1 MDRTERF
8 YKIQELLKRQRGV
21 TMRELQDA
29 LDVSRSTLCRDLDYL
44 RDRLGVPIAWNPKLQ
59 AYRLD
64 GNGTAE
70 RQELPGVWFSE
81 REIHALL
88 SMMELIDQLEP
99 AGLLAPRIAP
109 LKERLTKLLEEGTGS
124 TKEVLKRI
132 RILPMAQRPVATEL
146 FQTLVDAL
154 IHRKRLNIK
163 HLGRRTGQT
172 TERDISPQR
181 LIYYRDNW
189 YLDAFCHLRDDLRS
203 FALDAIESAALNDKP
218 AVSVDEPTLKTFF
231 EDSYGIFNGKP
242 DKVAMLKFSPFLAQW
257 VAREIWH
264 PQQTGQFLPD
274 GSYQLE
280 IPYRMDTELIR
291 EILKEGAEVEVL
303 APDSLRQQVA
313 SFIDLAQNS
322 MEHQSNHERDP

>member
-8 YKIQELLKRQRGV
+8 YKIQAMLKRQRGV
-21 TMRELQDA
+21 TMRELQDTLA
-29 LDVSRSTLCRDLDYL
+29 VSRSTLCRDLDYL
-44 RDRLGVPIAWNPKLQ
+44 RDRLGVPIAWHPKLQ
-59 AYRLD
+59 SYRLD
-64 GNGTAE
+64 GQDK
-70 RQELPGVWFSE
+70 QELPGIWFSE

-88 SMMELIDQLEP
+88 SMMALIDQLEP

-109 LKERLTKLLEEGTGS
+109 LKERLNKLLEEGTGS
-124 TKEVLKRI
+124 AREAVKRI
-132 RILPMAQRPVATEL
+132 RIIPMAQRPVAAEL

-154 IHRKRLNIK
+154 IHRKRLSIQ

-172 TERDISPQR
+172 TERDVSPQR

-203 FALDAIESAALNDKP
+203 FALDAIETAQPSDKP
-218 AVSVDEPTLKTFF
+218 AVSVDEQTLKAYF

-242 DKVAMLKFSPFLAQW
+242 NKVAILKFSPFRAQW

-264 PQQTGQFLPD
+264 PQQTGQLLSD

-280 IPYRMDTELIR
+280 IPYRMDAELIQ

-303 APDSLRQQVA
+303 APLDLRQKVA
-313 SFIDLAQNS
+313 HLIDLAQKRYS
-322 MEHQSNHERDP
+322 EPGTL

>member
-8 YKIQELLKRQRGV
+8 YKIQALLKRPRGT

-59 AYRLD
+59 VYRLD
-64 GNGTAE
+64 GTSGD
-70 RQELPGVWFSE
+70 QELPGIWFSE
-81 REIHALL
+81 QEIHALL
-88 SMMELIDQLEP
+88 SMMELINQLEP
-99 AGLLAPRIAP
+99 AGLLAPRIGP
-109 LKERLTKLLEEGTGS
+109 LKERLNKLLEEGTGS
-124 TKEVLKRI
+124 AKEAVKRI
-132 RILPMAQRPVATEL
+132 RILPMAQRPVEAEL

-154 IHRKRLNIK
+154 IHRKRLKIR
-163 HLGRRTGQT
+163 HLGRRTGQI

-181 LIYYRDNW
+181 LVYYRDNW

-203 FALDAIESAALNDKP
+203 FALDVIEHAEHSEKP
-218 AVSVDEPTLKTFF
+218 AVSVDDQTLKAFF

-242 DKVAMLKFSPFLAQW
+242 DKLAVLKFSPFRAQW

-264 PQQTGQFLPD
+264 PQQAAQYLPD

-280 IPYRMDTELIR
+280 IPYRVDTELIR

-303 APDSLRQQVA
+303 APDSLRQEV
-313 SFIDLAQNS
+313 SRFIDLAQKLYGAS
-322 MEHQSNHERDP
+322 IKS

>member
-8 YKIQELLKRQRGV
+8 YKIQALLKRPRGT

-59 AYRLD
+59 VYRLD
-64 GNGTAE
+64 GASGD
-70 RQELPGVWFSE
+70 QELPGIWFSE

-88 SMMELIDQLEP
+88 SMMELINQLEP
-99 AGLLAPRIAP
+99 AGLLAPRIGP
-109 LKERLTKLLEEGTGS
+109 LKERLNKLLEEGTGS
-124 TKEVLKRI
+124 AKEAVKRI
-132 RILPMAQRPVATEL
+132 RILPMAQRPVETEL

-154 IHRKRLNIK
+154 IHRKRLKIR
-163 HLGRRTGQT
+163 HLGRRTGKI
-172 TERDISPQR
+172 TERDVSPQR

-203 FALDAIESAALNDKP
+203 FALDVIQHAEHSEKP
-218 AVSVDEPTLKTFF
+218 AVSVDDQTLKTFF

-242 DKVAMLKFSPFLAQW
+242 DKVAQLKFTPFRAQW

-264 PQQTGQFLPD
+264 PQQTGQYQPD
-274 GSYQLE
+274 GSYLLE
-280 IPYRMDTELIR
+280 VPYGEDAELILD
-291 EILKEGAEVEVL
+291 ILRQGADVEVL
-303 APDSLRQQVA
+303 APPTLRDRVA
-313 SFIDLAQNS
+313 RSIALTHHLYEPS
-322 MEHQSNHERDP
+322 R